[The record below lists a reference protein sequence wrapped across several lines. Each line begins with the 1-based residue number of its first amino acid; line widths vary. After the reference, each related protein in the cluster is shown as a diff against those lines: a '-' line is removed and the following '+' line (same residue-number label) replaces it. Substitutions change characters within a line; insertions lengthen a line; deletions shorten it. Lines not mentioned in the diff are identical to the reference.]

1 MLIDLCFL
9 IYLVINFLEVLF
21 GLFLL
26 LLVLVI
32 VWGLCVGGVGI
43 VEWLWFS
50 GVIQCE
56 IVMWI
61 VVVFVYWL
69 YGVIMLVYFMVVIVF
84 FVKLVMI
91 VSNSGFF
98 GFSMVLLFIF
108 GVQ

>member
-1 MLIDLCFL
+1 MVDFLVDDGVVFRLVGLEGVNGEFDMLIDLCFL

-50 GVIQCE
+50 GVI
-56 IVMWI
+56 
-61 VVVFVYWL
+61 
-69 YGVIMLVYFMVVIVF
+69 
-84 FVKLVMI
+84 
-91 VSNSGFF
+91 
-98 GFSMVLLFIF
+98 
-108 GVQ
+108 